1 MGNKI
6 NAKQRLFCIE
16 YLKDWNATQAAIRA
30 GYAKKTAYSI
40 GQENLKKPELKAYIS
55 DQIEDVISNAKIPL
69 EKKILD
75 YWLVRAFYNIT
86 DIMNL
91 DGSLKT
97 TEEKLRENGLWV
109 CIDSINKKVDTKGN
123 AIVIYKFANKDEA
136 VQMLQRYI
144 GMIKEDPPQ
153 VQQNNTFVDL
163 KAVIINQAKTS
174 PKEQERIVAELEKI
188 TGYTE

>member
-144 GMIKEDPPQ
+144 GMIKEEQPQ
-153 VQQNNTFVDL
+153 PQENNTYVNIQAL
-163 KAVIINQAKTS
+163 ILNQAKS
-174 PKEQERIVAELEKI
+174 PKERDRIIAELENL
-188 TGYTE
+188 TNN